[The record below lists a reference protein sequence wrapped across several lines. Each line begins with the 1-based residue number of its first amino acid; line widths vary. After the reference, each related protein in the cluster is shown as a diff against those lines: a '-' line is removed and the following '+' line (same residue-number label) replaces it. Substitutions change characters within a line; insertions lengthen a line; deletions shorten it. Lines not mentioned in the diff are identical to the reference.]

1 MKSKKCWALWSLIVF
16 DSVLYYFLERKLYY
30 HILYF
35 FSLWIVKSLQLYR
48 RRQITELHKYCLVW
62 FFFFFGAYFFSV
74 FASYKS
80 ENFIFIAFRKVSQAC
95 GTFVNKIS
103 SNARD
108 TIFFTICDKLVYCDW
123 SNIIFII
130 AHH

>member
-62 FFFFFGAYFFSV
+62 FFFFFLEHIFSLFLHLTNLRISYLLLLERFPRHVVLLLIKFQVMPRTPSFSQFVTNWYIVIGATLFS
-74 FASYKS
+74 S
-80 ENFIFIAFRKVSQAC
+80 
-95 GTFVNKIS
+95 
-103 SNARD
+103 
-108 TIFFTICDKLVYCDW
+108 
-123 SNIIFII
+123 
-130 AHH
+130 

>member
-1 MKSKKCWALWSLIVF
+1 MKPKKCWALWSLIVF

-62 FFFFFGAYFFSV
+62 FFFFFLEHIFSLFLHLTNLRISYLLLLERFPRHVVLLLIKFQVMPGTPSFSQFVTNWYIVIGATLFS
-74 FASYKS
+74 S
-80 ENFIFIAFRKVSQAC
+80 
-95 GTFVNKIS
+95 
-103 SNARD
+103 
-108 TIFFTICDKLVYCDW
+108 
-123 SNIIFII
+123 
-130 AHH
+130 